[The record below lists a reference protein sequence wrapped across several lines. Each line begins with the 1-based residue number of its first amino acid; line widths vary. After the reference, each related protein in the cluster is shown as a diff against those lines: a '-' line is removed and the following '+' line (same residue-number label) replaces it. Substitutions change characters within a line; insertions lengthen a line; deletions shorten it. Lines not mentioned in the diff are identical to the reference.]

1 MCTSGIGTSML
12 IKSKLENLFYNKIE
26 IVKVIPAY
34 LIDYINVIDVDFV
47 ISTVPMELENTP
59 LIKISPLLNEK
70 QSKIIEKYLETE
82 SIFKPKYSI
91 FIRKRLIFYKFNFGY
106 KRKNNRV
113 HGRCFNRKRI
123 YR

>member
-1 MCTSGIGTSML
+1 MYFRYWNINAYK
-12 IKSKLENLFYNKIE
+12 IK

-70 QSKIIEKYLETE
+70 EVIVK
-82 SIFKPKYSI
+82 
-91 FIRKRLIFYKFNFGY
+91 
-106 KRKNNRV
+106 
-113 HGRCFNRKRI
+113 
-123 YR
+123 

>member
-34 LIDYINVIDVDFV
+34 LIDYIKVIDVDFV
-47 ISTVPMELENTP
+47 ISTVPSELENIP

-70 QSKIIEKYLETE
+70 EVIVK
-82 SIFKPKYSI
+82 
-91 FIRKRLIFYKFNFGY
+91 
-106 KRKNNRV
+106 
-113 HGRCFNRKRI
+113 
-123 YR
+123 